1 MDKEIKSIRLEEE
14 TIQKI
19 EKLAE
24 EEGRTFSNRV
34 ERILRQYLERLEE
47 NS

>member
-19 EKLAE
+19 GKLAE
-24 EEGRTFSNRV
+24 EEGRTFSNMV
-34 ERILRQYLERLEE
+34 ERILRQYLKKLEE
-47 NS
+47 S